1 MTQFHV
7 TPSTLKGKIT
17 IPPSKS
23 HTLRAVLF
31 GLMGKGKT
39 HVRNYLHSPDTLA
52 MVEAISLL
60 GAGVTVDQEKI
71 VIDGID
77 GEIKSAENVI
87 ESGNSGQVLRFIG
100 ALAGLSP
107 TYTVITGD
115 HSIRHNRPVK
125 PLLDA
130 LRQLGATA
138 DAMRLDG
145 YAPIIIKGPMQP
157 GRATLPGE
165 DSQPVSGMLI
175 ATSFLKG
182 VSEII
187 VDNPGE
193 KPWID
198 LTLSWMDRLNL
209 KVDHDNYTRYTVHGY
224 GSYEGFDYTVPGDFS
239 SAAFPIAAAL
249 ITNSELTLNHIDM
262 SDCQGDKKLIDVLV
276 AMGAQISI
284 DPKAKQ
290 LTVKRG
296 SVLKGM
302 QLDINDYIDAITI
315 LAVIGCY
322 AEGTTQIV
330 NASVARKKESDRI
343 QSICTELKKM
353 GANIEETPDGLIV
366 SHSPLRG
373 AHLQSYS
380 DHRIAMSLAVAAL
393 GAQGESVIDNVA
405 CVAKTFPTF
414 ARDLGQLGA
423 SITVKP

>member
-7 TPSTLKGKIT
+7 APSTVKGTIA

-39 HVRNYLHSPDTLA
+39 HVRNYLHSPDTFA

-60 GAGVTVDQEKI
+60 GAAVTVDKEKI
-71 VIDGID
+71 VIDGIS

-115 HSIRHNRPVK
+115 HSIRHNRPIK

-145 YAPIIIKGPMQP
+145 YAPIIIKGPIHP
-157 GRATLPGE
+157 GKATLPGE

-182 VSEII
+182 SSEII

-198 LTLSWMDRLNL
+198 LTLSWMKRLNL
-209 KVDHDNYTRYTVHGY
+209 KVEHDNYTHYRVHGH

-249 ITNSELTLNHIDM
+249 VTNSELTLKSIDM
-262 SDCQGDKKLIDVLV
+262 SDCQGDKKLIDVLI

-284 DPKAKQ
+284 DSNSKQ

-296 SVLKGM
+296 SVLKR
-302 QLDINDYIDAITI
+302 DAAGYQR
-315 LAVIGCY
+315 LHRCGYDPCC
-322 AEGTTQIV
+322 
-330 NASVARKKESDRI
+330 DRLL
-343 QSICTELKKM
+343 C
-353 GANIEETPDGLIV
+353 GRDN
-366 SHSPLRG
+366 
-373 AHLQSYS
+373 S
-380 DHRIAMSLAVAAL
+380 DHQRLCRQKKKNLTA
-393 GAQGESVIDNVA
+393 
-405 CVAKTFPTF
+405 F
-414 ARDLGQLGA
+414 GA
-423 SITVKP
+423 SARS